1 MTEEGYNRKVSPFT
15 LSSWESDTLFVQLN
29 ISMDLLK
36 IVDMDERSHKIDFQ
50 FQITLEWRENT
61 RVAYHNL
68 KHDTSMNALSD
79 NDIQRLWLPLALVI

>member
-61 RVAYHNL
+61 RVVYHNL